1 MIFIDVANP
10 YGADAFVA
18 PTSAKVKSHRLPKVK
33 KGTNVLRCPKAPST
47 ILRNILLTW

>member
-1 MIFIDVANP
+1 MIFIDVVNP
-10 YGADAFVA
+10 YGTDAFAA
-18 PTSAKVKSHRLPKVK
+18 PTSTNVKPHKLAKVK